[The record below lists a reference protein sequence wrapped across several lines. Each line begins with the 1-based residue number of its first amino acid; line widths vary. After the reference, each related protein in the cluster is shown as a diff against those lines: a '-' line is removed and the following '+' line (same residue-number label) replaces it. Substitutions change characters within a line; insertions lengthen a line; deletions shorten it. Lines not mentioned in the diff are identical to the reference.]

1 MREGRVHSFSIKREG
16 LMFSCNIYYAR
27 GTGAQLK
34 REGLMFSIQ
43 RDERGSCSVVI
54 YIMREGR
61 VHSFSIKR
69 EGLMFSCNIYYAR
82 GTGAQF

>member
-1 MREGRVHSFSIKREG
+1 
-16 LMFSCNIYYAR
+16 MFSCNIYYAR
-27 GTGAQLK
+27 GTGAH
-34 REGLMFSIQ
+34 FSI
-43 RDERGSCSVVI
+43 RGAHVVVI

-82 GTGAQF
+82 GTVHSFSIKREGLMFSCNIYYARGTGAQF